1 MKKGYWVIVKDIIKK
16 SDIVLEVLDAR
27 LPELTRIKKMEKFAS
42 FYRKPLIL
50 VVNKADIVS
59 ETALEKLKIRY
70 ENDNSTIL
78 SAKLSKGI
86 NELVKKIKN
95 KTKIKN
101 ARVAVI
107 GYPNTGKSSVINKLS
122 RGGKAKTSSESG
134 YTRGIQLIS
143 GKNGLM
149 LFDTPGVVP
158 FQDRDEVR
166 LGLVSG
172 ISPSK
177 LNDPDIVAYKLI
189 KIFMSTNPSALEKA
203 YSTDAKLSPEDF
215 LIELGKKRNML
226 MKHGLIDER
235 RAAIQFLIDWHKG
248 KIRL

>member
-1 MKKGYWVIVKDIIKK
+1 MKKGYWVVVKDIIKK

-70 ENDNSTIL
+70 ENDDSTIL

-101 ARVAVI
+101 PRVAVI